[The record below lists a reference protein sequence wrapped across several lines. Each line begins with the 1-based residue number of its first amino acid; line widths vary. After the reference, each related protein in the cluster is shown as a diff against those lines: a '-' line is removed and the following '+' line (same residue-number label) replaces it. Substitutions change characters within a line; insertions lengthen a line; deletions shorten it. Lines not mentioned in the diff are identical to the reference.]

1 MNDILYKIAITKIP
15 NVGAVT
21 AKSLISYCGGVKAVF
36 EAKKRELLRVPGVGA
51 QTAQNIIQQNVLLQ
65 AEREL
70 AFMEQHDIQSF
81 FYLDDNYPERL
92 KYYNDAPTIL
102 YYKGTVDLNSQR
114 IIAIV
119 GTRKPSVHGIHI
131 CEEMVSGLEQY
142 GVSIISGLAYGID
155 VTAHRK
161 CLELSIP
168 TIGVMGNGLGR
179 IYPPQH
185 RQVAERMTH
194 HGGLLSEYTH
204 DLGPD
209 REHFPAR
216 NRIIAGMCDALIV
229 VETARKGGSMISAY
243 KAIDYN
249 KEVFAVP
256 GRLKDNLSSGC
267 NHLIRTNQAALLENA
282 SNIAE
287 ALNWDI
293 QKDRENRQ
301 QKLFVALSPEEK
313 HIVDALRQKESVG
326 LDQLSY
332 MAKLPSSRLAGVLLD
347 LEFRGVLKSL
357 PGKRYVLI

>member
-1 MNDILYKIAITKIP
+1 
-15 NVGAVT
+15 
-21 AKSLISYCGGVKAVF
+21 
-36 EAKKRELLRVPGVGA
+36 
-51 QTAQNIIQQNVLLQ
+51 
-65 AEREL
+65 
-70 AFMEQHDIQSF
+70 
-81 FYLDDNYPERL
+81 
-92 KYYNDAPTIL
+92 
-102 YYKGTVDLNSQR
+102 
-114 IIAIV
+114 
-119 GTRKPSVHGIHI
+119 
-131 CEEMVSGLEQY
+131 
-142 GVSIISGLAYGID
+142 
-155 VTAHRK
+155 
-161 CLELSIP
+161 
-168 TIGVMGNGLGR
+168 
-179 IYPPQH
+179 
-185 RQVAERMTH
+185 
-194 HGGLLSEYTH
+194 
-204 DLGPD
+204 
-209 REHFPAR
+209 
-216 NRIIAGMCDALIV
+216 DALIV